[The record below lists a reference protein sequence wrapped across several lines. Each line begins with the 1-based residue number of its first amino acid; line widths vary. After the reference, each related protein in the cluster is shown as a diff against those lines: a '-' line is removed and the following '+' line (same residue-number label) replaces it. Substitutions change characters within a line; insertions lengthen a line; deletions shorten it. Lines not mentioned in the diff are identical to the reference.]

1 MKKLLL
7 ASLALSLTL
16 TACNKQEAS
25 APSKPEVATQPA
37 EHTHDHDK
45 HKDGEQQ
52 NGEQGE
58 HKDGEHKEGEHAHD
72 HAHGEHEGHAHQHHA
87 GDTYK
92 CDNDKTVA
100 IAIHDHEGEIEA
112 HATID
117 DVEYDLHPEDG
128 KKDTY
133 ISKEEGI
140 NDKGMRMALADGKAT
155 FNDLDDKA
163 LLSCQ
168 KASS

>member
-1 MKKLLL
+1 MKKLLI
-7 ASLALSLTL
+7 ASLVATLAL
-16 TACNKQEAS
+16 TACKKEEAPAEPKADTQTTEQ
-25 APSKPEVATQPA
+25 APTQPA
-37 EHTHDHDK
+37 QEHSHDDHQHDHTH
-45 HKDGEQQ
+45 
-52 NGEQGE
+52 E
-58 HKDGEHKEGEHAHD
+58 HKDGDKDHHHAHGNHSHD
-72 HAHGEHEGHAHQHHA
+72 HAHAHHHA

-92 CDNDKTVA
+92 CDNNKTVA

-140 NDKGMRMALADGKAT
+140 NDKGMRMTLADGKAT
-155 FNDLDDKA
+155 FNDLDGKV

-168 KASS
+168 K